1 MSSLE
6 LIFQFQELQIFIVI
20 FFGLFMGSLLNVINN
35 RLPFMMMY
43 EKAKFVKENA
53 IEVSDEV
60 KEVLSKYS
68 GFNLFFPNSHCPKCK
83 TPIKSYQ
90 NIPIVSYLFLLGKCS
105 NCKTRISPEYP
116 IVEFLNA
123 ALWYAAYVQFGFTL
137 ELLFM
142 MFLLT
147 SVLSISIIDL
157 KFQIIPDTI
166 QFLLLLSAIYMSTLG
181 FIMIPVEVMVFTSV
195 CVYFTMLC
203 FISGYESLR
212 GYEEHIFGRGD
223 IKYLAVISAWVG
235 FVDLLNVIIF
245 AIAISVLFY
254 LFIFLIRKQD
264 VLEKIT
270 PFAPSISISFLSIYF
285 NLVPKLI
292 II

>member
-6 LIFQFQELQIFIVI
+6 LIFQFRELQIFIII

-53 IEVSDEV
+53 LEVSEEV
-60 KEVLSKYS
+60 KDVLSKYS
-68 GFNLFFPNSHCPKCK
+68 NLNLFFPHSHCPKCGMK
-83 TPIKSYQ
+83 IKAYQ
-90 NIPIVSYLFLLGKCS
+90 NIPILSYLFLLGKCS
-105 NCKTRISPEYP
+105 NCKTKISPEYP

-123 ALWYAAYVQFGFTL
+123 ALWFFAYLHYGFTL
-137 ELLFM
+137 ELLFIL
-142 MFLLT
+142 FLLT
-147 SVLSISIIDL
+147 SVLSISVIDL

-181 FIMIPVEVMVFTSV
+181 FILIPVEVMILTSV
-195 CVYFTMLC
+195 LVYFVLLA
-203 FISGYESLR
+203 FISGYEHLR

-245 AIAISVLFY
+245 AISVSIIFY
-254 LFIFLIRKQD
+254 LFIYLIKKQD
-264 VLEKIT
+264 ILDKIT
-270 PFAPSISISFLSIYF
+270 PFAPSISIAFLLIFF
-285 NLVPKLI
+285 NLTSKLI